1 VYHGFTEHFG
11 KDPCWWAVLVV
22 VLTAVLLFEV
32 VLETAKRRFWP
43 SMIDVWQELEQN
55 RLR

>member
-1 VYHGFTEHFG
+1 MYHGFMEHFG

-22 VLTAVLLFEV
+22 VLTAAILFEV